1 MSEMKLILESWR
13 SFLHEID
20 LAPCPQ
26 QPINVGDF
34 KVALDLAASDPEVQ
48 KAKIEKL
55 KKQREGSERLGKI
68 LGIVSLV
75 AGVPTLGASAGLSF
89 AAGLLGTIAFAYKAK
104 QEKGEDQK
112 VNQLM
117 GLLCI
122 DDDLLDVM
130 DNRIEK
136 EYWANSDLKQQID
149 AYVNS
154 ANPDEPMPNF
164 TQHFLHWLNNE
175 SDYASD
181 TASTPNTKVIE
192 K

>member
-1 MSEMKLILESWR
+1 MKLIMESWR
-13 SFLHEID
+13 GFLHEVD
-20 LAPCPQ
+20 LEPCPQ
-26 QPINVGDF
+26 QPINVQDF
-34 KVALDLAASDPEVQ
+34 KVALELASADPDVQ
-48 KAKIEKL
+48 KQKIAQM
-55 KKQREGSERLGKI
+55 KKRGLRGEQLNKI
-68 LGIVSLV
+68 FGIASLV
-75 AGVPTLGASAGLSF
+75 AGVPAVAASGGLSF
-89 AAGLLGTIAFAYKAK
+89 AAGILGSLAFGWQAK
-104 QEKGEDQK
+104 QQGKQDKKIQ
-112 VNQLM
+112 QLM

-149 AYVNS
+149 AYANS

-175 SDYASD
+175 SAYAADS
-181 TASTPNTKVIE
+181 ASTPNTKVIE

>member
-1 MSEMKLILESWR
+1 MSDMKLIMESWR
-13 SFLHEID
+13 DYLHEID
-20 LAPCPQ
+20 LQPCPQ

-34 KVALDLAASDPEVQ
+34 KTALDLAASAPDVQ
-48 KAKIEKL
+48 KEKIEKL
-55 KKQREGSERLGKI
+55 KKQSDRSASLSKI
-68 LGIVSLV
+68 FGIASLV
-75 AGVPTLGASAGLSF
+75 GAIPAVAASGGLTF
-89 AAGLLGTIAFAYKAK
+89 AAGILGSLAFGWPAK
-104 QEKGEDQK
+104 QEGKQDQK
-112 VNQLM
+112 VDQLM

-149 AYVNS
+149 AYANS

-175 SDYASD
+175 SDYAADS
-181 TASTPNTKVIE
+181 ASTPNTKVIE

>member
-1 MSEMKLILESWR
+1 MKLIMEGWR
-13 SFLHEID
+13 GFLHEVD
-20 LAPCPQ
+20 LEPCPQ
-26 QPINVGDF
+26 QPVSVGDF
-34 KVALDLAASDPEVQ
+34 KTALDLAASDPDVQ
-48 KAKIEKL
+48 KEKIEKL
-55 KKQREGSERLGKI
+55 KKQSDRSASLSKI
-68 LGIVSLV
+68 FGIATLV
-75 AGVPTLGASAGLSF
+75 GGIPAVAASGGLTF
-89 AAGLLGTIAFAYKAK
+89 AAGILGSLAFGWQAK
-104 QEKGEDQK
+104 QEGKQDK
-112 VNQLM
+112 KIDQLM

-149 AYVNS
+149 AYANS

-175 SDYASD
+175 SDFAAD
-181 TASTPNTKVIE
+181 TASTPNTKVVE